1 MKNWLKKENIRLEKE
16 NERLRSLL
24 FSTKKDKTL
33 QVSSYYHDKLKEMKK
48 NSIIVNV
55 YYNKDEHGNIE
66 YDFEQIRKDFE
77 DKLLKLK
84 D

>member
-1 MKNWLKKENIRLEKE
+1 
-16 NERLRSLL
+16 
-24 FSTKKDKTL
+24 
-33 QVSSYYHDKLKEMKK
+33 MKK
-48 NSIIVNV
+48 NKRAVNSIIVNV

-66 YDFEQIRKDFE
+66 YDFEQIREDFE